1 MKLSR
6 ELAESVQI
14 SWAAIGENKLR
25 ASLTTLG
32 IVIGVATVSL
42 MGSAIAGLKRTFE
55 DSLSL
60 MGTDVLFVEKF
71 DWVSGD
77 SWRETRNRRNITL
90 RNARQLEGELSL
102 ALAVSVES
110 KSQGDVSH
118 QERSASSV
126 SIVGGNEST
135 SLVRGFLLSA
145 GRYFTKADVDGLRPV
160 CVLGFSLAETL
171 FPHSSPLG
179 RRIKIRG
186 KKFEVVG
193 VLEKLGGFLF
203 EDVDNQVIVP
213 ITCLVADMVWNPN
226 VSIGV
231 KTAGAEQL
239 DDARIETRGIM
250 RKIRRLAPNQKDDF
264 AINQQSALMEEFL
277 KTGGAIAAGGLL
289 ITGLSLLVGG
299 IGIMNVMFVSVLERT
314 REIGLRK
321 ALGARRRT
329 IMIQFLLEAV
339 FICLFGGLLGLA
351 LAFPATLLLQRA
363 FPATLAWPVVLA
375 ALSVSI
381 LTGLVSGYLP
391 AHRAAKLNPVDAL
404 RQE

>member
-6 ELAESVQI
+6 ELAESVRI
-14 SWAAIGENKLR
+14 SWAAIGGNKLR
-25 ASLTTLG
+25 SALTTLG

-77 SWRETRNRRNITL
+77 DWRETRNRRNITL
-90 RNARQLEGELSL
+90 RNARQLERELTL

-110 KSQGDVSH
+110 KSQGDVSY

-126 SIVGGNEST
+126 SITGGNEST
-135 SLVRGFLLSA
+135 PLVRGFLLSA
-145 GRYFTKADVDGLRPV
+145 GRYFTKADVEGLRPV
-160 CVLGFSLAETL
+160 CVLGFSLAEKL
-171 FPHSSPLG
+171 FPYSSPLG

-231 KTAGAEQL
+231 KTAGPRHLE
-239 DDARIETRGIM
+239 DARIETRGIM
-250 RKIRRLAPNQKDDF
+250 RKIRRLAPSQKDDF

-329 IMIQFLLEAV
+329 ILIQFLLEAV

-351 LAFPATLLLQRA
+351 LAYPATLLLQRA
-363 FPATLAWPVVLA
+363 FPASLAWPVVLA
-375 ALSVSI
+375 ALTVSI
-381 LTGLVSGYLP
+381 LTGVISGYLP
-391 AHRAAKLNPVDAL
+391 AHRASKLNPVDAL

>member
-6 ELAESVQI
+6 ELAESVRI

-25 ASLTTLG
+25 AALTTLG

-42 MGSAIAGLKRTFE
+42 MGSAIAGLKKTFE

-71 DWVSGD
+71 DWISGS
-77 SWRETRNRRNITL
+77 SWREERNRRDITL
-90 RNARQLEGELSL
+90 RNARQLKQELSL

-110 KSQGDVSH
+110 KSQGNVSYE
-118 QERSASSV
+118 ERSASSV

-135 SLVRGFLLSA
+135 PLVRGFLLSA
-145 GRYFTKADVDGLRPV
+145 GRYFAKADVEGLRPV
-160 CVLGFSLAETL
+160 CVLGFSLAEKL
-171 FPHSSPLG
+171 FPYSSPLG

-329 IMIQFLLEAV
+329 ILIQFLLEAI

-381 LTGLVSGYLP
+381 LTGLISGYLP

>member
-1 MKLSR
+1 MKLRR
-6 ELAESVQI
+6 ELAESVRI

-25 ASLTTLG
+25 AALTTLG

-55 DSLSL
+55 ESLSL

-71 DWVSGD
+71 DWISGD
-77 SWRETRNRRNITL
+77 WRETRNRRNITL
-90 RNARQLEGELSL
+90 RNARRLKEELTL

-110 KSQGDVSH
+110 KSQGDVSF
-118 QERSASSV
+118 EDRSASSV
-126 SIVGGNEST
+126 SITGGNEST
-135 SLVRGFLLSA
+135 PLVRGFLLSS

-179 RRIKIRG
+179 RRIQIRG

-231 KTAGAEQL
+231 KTAGAGHLE
-239 DDARIETRGIM
+239 DARIETRGIM

-329 IMIQFLLEAV
+329 ILIQFLLEAV

-351 LAFPATLLLQRA
+351 LAWPTTLLLQQA
-363 FPATLAWPVVLA
+363 FPASLAWPVVLA

-381 LTGLVSGYLP
+381 LTGLISGYLP